1 MELARAPEGGGRGAA
16 MARYRS
22 ERGQG
27 GGGGYGRIKKAL
39 SKVEFEILFVMFAGV
54 FYITS
59 KYFLYVRSF
68 LPSFGHFRSISW
80 NHS

>member
-1 MELARAPEGGGRGAA
+1 

-27 GGGGYGRIKKAL
+27 GGGVYGRIKKAL

-59 KYFLYVRSF
+59 KYFLYRMYEYIEENKVI
-68 LPSFGHFRSISW
+68 LPDFKLEQ
-80 NHS
+80 